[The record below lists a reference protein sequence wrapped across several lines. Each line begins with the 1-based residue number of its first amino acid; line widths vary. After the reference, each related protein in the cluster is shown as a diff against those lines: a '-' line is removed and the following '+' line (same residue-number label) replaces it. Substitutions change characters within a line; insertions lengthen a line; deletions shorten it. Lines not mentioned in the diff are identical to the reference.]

1 MEKRLGRNRWEYF
14 TKPVNEGSVKSNKF
28 VGVLMPFNKPRGIFY
43 QSITNSQQ
51 LYSNVRNLLL
61 TAKGERYMLP
71 TFGTNLRYILFENI
85 TSEETFVETIKS
97 DIIGA
102 FKEWMPFLTL
112 EKLVVDINSD
122 DSYIVENDHAIKI
135 SFTLKLRETTIYLP
149 IQIFISVT
157 GGIEI
162 PAVYP
167 ENY

>member
-1 MEKRLGRNRWEYF
+1 LEKRLGRNRWEYF

>member
-1 MEKRLGRNRWEYF
+1 LEKRLGRNRWEYF

-43 QSITNSQQ
+43 QSITNRQQ

-85 TSEETFVETIKS
+85 TSEETFVEAIKS

-112 EKLVVDINSD
+112 EKLVVDINPD